1 MTTYA
6 SSANLI
12 REEQLAG
19 GFFADWPIK
28 PTPER
33 HLDILRRSYA
43 VELAV
48 DQEQVI
54 GFATAISDDV
64 MSAYI
69 PFLEVLPAHRER
81 GIGSELIR
89 RLVARLEGLYMVD
102 LSCDADLEAFYERL
116 GFSAI
121 DRAMG
126 LRRPDNLR

>member
-6 SSANLI
+6 SSADLI

-19 GFFADWPIK
+19 GFFVGWPIK

-43 VELAV
+43 VELAL
-48 DQEQVI
+48 DQEHVI
-54 GFATAISDDV
+54 GFATAISDGV
-64 MSAYI
+64 ISAYI
-69 PFLEVLPAHRER
+69 PLLEVLPDHQRR

-89 RLVARLEGLYMVD
+89 RLVAQLDGLYMID
-102 LSCDADLEAFYERL
+102 LSCDADLQTFYERL
-116 GFSAI
+116 GFSTI